1 MEQNNGERAEAFFAL
16 ENVTKPFPEWV
27 VRFFKIKR
35 NPMWLP
41 KPTKF
46 RQQREPLMLKT
57 SFLCVSNILQTNI
70 IILENVTTLVMA
82 AR

>member
-1 MEQNNGERAEAFFAL
+1 
-16 ENVTKPFPEWV
+16 

-57 SFLCVSNILQTNI
+57 SFLCACPTYCRRII

>member
-16 ENVTKPFPEWV
+16 ENVTKPFPERV

-57 SFLCVSNILQTNI
+57 SFLCVSNIDRRI
-70 IILENVTTLVMA
+70 IIIF
-82 AR
+82 